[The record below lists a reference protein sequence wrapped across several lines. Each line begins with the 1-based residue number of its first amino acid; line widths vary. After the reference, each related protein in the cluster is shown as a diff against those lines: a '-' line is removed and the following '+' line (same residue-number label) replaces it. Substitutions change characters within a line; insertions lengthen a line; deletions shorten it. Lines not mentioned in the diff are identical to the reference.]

1 MYFGYF
7 LVISPWHGSSFEQT
21 WIPFTQ
27 RCFVSS
33 LVEIGP
39 VVLEKIFKF
48 FMYFCYFVF
57 ISPWK
62 RAWLFILTNL
72 NPLTQG
78 CFVPSSVEIGLVVIE
93 KKIFKFCQCI
103 FAILYSSLLGK
114 GVAFFI
120 LTNLNPLTQGCFV
133 PCSVEI
139 GPVVIEKKIFKFC
152 QCIFA
157 IS

>member
-39 VVLEKIFKF
+39 VVLEKKIFKF

-78 CFVPSSVEIGLVVIE
+78 CFVPSSVEIGSIVLERKHVL
-93 KKIFKFCQCI
+93 
-103 FAILYSSLLGK
+103 ILLIYFSLFYNYPSWKRTWPL
-114 GVAFFI
+114 I
-120 LTNLNPLTQGCFV
+120 YTNLSPRYPKMLCA
-133 PCSVEI
+133 
-139 GPVVIEKKIFKFC
+139 VIDWNWPSGSGEEDF
-152 QCIFA
+152 
-157 IS
+157 